1 MFKYK
6 IKFNRWRGLENVV
19 LLWGKINEV
28 IMEEFLFVFILLYG
42 DLKWEVLVV
51 NVLFEFIFR
60 EGLFLEVDLNLFDLV
75 WKIKIVIVM

>member
-1 MFKYK
+1 
-6 IKFNRWRGLENVV
+6 
-19 LLWGKINEV
+19 
-28 IMEEFLFVFILLYG
+28 MEEFLFVFILLYG